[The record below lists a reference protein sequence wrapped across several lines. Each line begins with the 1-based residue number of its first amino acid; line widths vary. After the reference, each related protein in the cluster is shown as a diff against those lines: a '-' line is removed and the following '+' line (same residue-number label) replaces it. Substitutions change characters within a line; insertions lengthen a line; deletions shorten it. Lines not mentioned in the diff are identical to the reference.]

1 MSATSALDTTSERL
15 VQEALDRL
23 LGTRRRTTLVIAHR
37 LSTVRR
43 ADKIVVLSEGAVVE
57 EGTHDSLMEKE
68 TGHYKDLI
76 INATRSG

>member
-1 MSATSALDTTSERL
+1 LDTTSERL